1 MKRRGVECQEREEE
15 GRKWE
20 GRRRDMQKNQ
30 PANSWVQNW
39 LMSVKGYFL
48 EDKERLNC
56 RMN

>member
-1 MKRRGVECQEREEE
+1 MECQEREEE